1 MANFLL
7 PQKMDHHCKSL
18 QSKLAFYNSDFSDS
32 LSLLLSLLICLF
44 LFLIEGPCVNNCV
57 GIGNQKLFLL
67 FIFYTALVC
76 GYSLILVIS
85 RFASCA
91 LYDLDCANE
100 VHFLMILFLFLESL
114 LFLMFTLC
122 MLGDQLSSMRSNQ
135 TSIDRLKNQKHEIK
149 VDVNEVCGST
159 LDVNFHWHW
168 LMPIAVSYSEAI
180 TEKILG
186 YRICL
191 SSPNNEEGTP
201 LMEREEAKG
210 VEMTVESA
218 RSKEVKTDVSQ
229 ISTPPQVGGARV
241 PAAGNE
247 VKQVKIA
254 CKSLSSSLC
263 ITQLF

>member
-1 MANFLL
+1 M
-7 PQKMDHHCKSL
+7 
-18 QSKLAFYNSDFSDS
+18 
-32 LSLLLSLLICLF
+32 
-44 LFLIEGPCVNNCV
+44 
-57 GIGNQKLFLL
+57 
-67 FIFYTALVC
+67 C
-76 GYSLILVIS
+76 GYSLLLVLS

-91 LYDLDCANE
+91 VYDLDCGTE
-100 VHFLMILFLFLESL
+100 IHFLMILFLFLESL

-149 VDVNEVCGST
+149 VDVNEVCGSS

-210 VEMTVESA
+210 IELTAEGTRNKEAKIDPALPGPAPQAGSV
-218 RSKEVKTDVSQ
+218 RSPA
-229 ISTPPQVGGARV
+229 IGAD
-241 PAAGNE
+241 A
-247 VKQVKIA
+247 KQVKIA
-254 CKSLSSSLC
+254 CKFSPTSLSTLIAALMYLLC
-263 ITQLF
+263 VCACVLILAPLGGDV

>member
-1 MANFLL
+1 
-7 PQKMDHHCKSL
+7 
-18 QSKLAFYNSDFSDS
+18 
-32 LSLLLSLLICLF
+32 
-44 LFLIEGPCVNNCV
+44 VNNCV

-91 LYDLDCANE
+91 LYDLECGNE
-100 VHFLMILFLFLESL
+100 IHFLMILFLFLESL

-122 MLGDQLSSMRSNQ
+122 MLGDQLSAMRSNQ

-168 LMPIAVSYSEAI
+168 LMPVAVSYSEAI

-210 VEMTVESA
+210 VEMTAEGA
-218 RSKEVKTDVSQ
+218 RSKEAKTDVAQ
-229 ISTPPQVGGARV
+229 QSTPPQVGGARV
-241 PAAGNE
+241 PATGNE

-254 CKSLSSSLC
+254 CKLLSRS
-263 ITQLF
+263 